1 MNNEEDRIPWKDMLG
16 VGLTILGLILAVVL
30 IAATSGCTSVK
41 SRSVEVGGM
50 YASDTG
56 QLAIGKVTVDAV
68 PEDGESAIIHY
79 SEDTAWL
86 SPTTKTHKIDV
97 FLTGT
102 ESASHA
108 KDIASGICEA
118 FVAVKG
124 QGPRVEGQGSR
135 VEGQGPRVEGQ
146 EECEDC
152 VVPATND

>member
-1 MNNEEDRIPWKDMLG
+1 
-16 VGLTILGLILAVVL
+16 
-30 IAATSGCTSVK
+30 
-41 SRSVEVGGM
+41 M

-79 SEDTAWL
+79 AEDTAWL

-108 KDIASGICEA
+108 KDIASRICEA

-124 QGPRVEGQGSR
+124 QGPRVEGQGPR
-135 VEGQGPRVEGQ
+135 VEGQGSRAKGRGIFRFIDLPGGTRG
-146 EECEDC
+146 
-152 VVPATND
+152 VVVSPTQAAEKMV